1 MGVLSGVVEP
11 ILGIAMIIIGRLFPE
26 ALPFIMALTGGAI
39 TFLVIEENIP
49 SMQSEKHSDKGTLS
63 FLAFFCIMMVLTFT
77 TGA

>member
-1 MGVLSGVVEP
+1 MGVLSGIVEP
-11 ILGIAMIIIGRLFPE
+11 ILGIAVIIIGMLFPSI
-26 ALPFIMALTGGAI
+26 LPFIMALSGGAI